1 VNGGNSDQAN
11 SRYRVSAPLRGLGL
25 LAGPAFALL
34 VALSPR
40 PVCAQ
45 SRVSPT
51 ITVAPTVR
59 AESASQVK
67 LAIVLGPIGALPPQS
82 FIRLHG
88 LPPEV
93 AVSDAYSIAPGS
105 WAVALAAL
113 PNLKIILPAGVS
125 GRSNIVITLVA
136 LDGTVLAE
144 VKCVLDVAAPAQHQS
159 ERRTP
164 APPSDASMLRPATRI
179 EASPGA
185 AEPHG
190 PAPPAVAAPPMAP
203 RDLERAQR
211 LMEKGNQELEGGN
224 VSAARLFYEY
234 AADVGLA
241 DAAMALAAT
250 FDASELAKLNVRGIA
265 PNAKEAQRWYERA
278 RQLGAAEADQ
288 RVRRLSGQ

>member
-11 SRYRVSAPLRGLGL
+11 SRHRVSAPLRGLGL
-25 LAGPAFALL
+25 LAGLAFALL

-45 SRVSPT
+45 LHVSPT
-51 ITVAPTVR
+51 IRIAPTIT
-59 AESASQVK
+59 AEASSQVGF
-67 LAIVLGPIGALPPQS
+67 AIAVGPTEAIPPQS

-88 LPPEV
+88 LPPKV

-125 GRSNIVITLVA
+125 GRSNIVITLVT

-144 VKCVLDVAAPAQHQS
+144 AKSVLDVAAPAQQQAKRS
-159 ERRTP
+159 AP
-164 APPSDASMLRPATRI
+164 VPPSDAAMLRPATRI
-179 EASPGA
+179 EASPK
-185 AEPHG
+185 ERG
-190 PAPPAVAAPPMAP
+190 PAPPAGAARPMAP

-250 FDASELAKLNVRGIA
+250 FDVNELAKRNVRGIKSD
-265 PNAKEAQRWYERA
+265 AKEAERWYERA
-278 RQLGAAEADQ
+278 RHLGATEADQ